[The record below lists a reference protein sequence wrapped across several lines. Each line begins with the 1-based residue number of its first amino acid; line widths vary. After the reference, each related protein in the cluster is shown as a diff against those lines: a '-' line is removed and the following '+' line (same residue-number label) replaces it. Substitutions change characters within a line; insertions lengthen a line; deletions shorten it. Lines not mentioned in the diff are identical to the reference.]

1 MKRQFVF
8 ATLVLGIFLSSC
20 AHKDQVS
27 TASAPHVTLSMRD
40 GSRVAG
46 TMLENSPTKITVAGD
61 DGITRTIPVTQVSSI
76 EYGDAPSSSEA
87 AANPGAPVSQ
97 QAASP
102 NPVRK
107 SVDRK
112 ASAIPPQGTQSASRV
127 QTDGETESH
136 SHPAESAITTKTYEL
151 PVGTMVSVRSEETI
165 DSAKAVEGQ
174 TFAGEVTEDVTD
186 ADGAVV
192 IPRGA
197 NAQLVIK
204 SASKGG
210 RFRGA
215 SDLVVDLQQVAIEGR
230 EYSISTSDVAQQ
242 GKSGIGA
249 NKRTA
254 IYTGGG
260 AALGA
265 IIGAIAGGGKGAAI
279 GAGAGGGG
287 GALTQILTKGS
298 SIRIPVETV
307 LKFQLDKPLH
317 VTAAR

>member
-8 ATLVLGIFLSSC
+8 GALALGILLSSC
-20 AHKDQVS
+20 ARKDQVS
-27 TASAPHVTLSMRD
+27 TESGPHVTVVTHD
-40 GSRVAG
+40 GTRVGG
-46 TMLENSPTKITVAGD
+46 TVVENSASKITVAGD

-76 EYGDAPSSSEA
+76 EYGGAPANSDA
-87 AANPGAPVSQ
+87 AANNVAPVPQ

-102 NPVRK
+102 SSVRK
-107 SVDRK
+107 TPDRK
-112 ASAIPPQGTQSASRV
+112 ASAMPPPATQSGSRA
-127 QTDGETESH
+127 QPDGESESH
-136 SHPAESAITTKTYEL
+136 SHPAESAITTKTYVV
-151 PVGTMVSVRSEETI
+151 PVGTTVSVRTEETI
-165 DSAKAVEGQ
+165 DSGKAVEGQ
-174 TFAGEVTEDVTD
+174 TFAGEVTQDVLD
-186 ADGAVV
+186 ADGAAV

-215 SDLVVDLQQVAIEGR
+215 SDLVLDLQQVAIEGR
-230 EYSISTSDVAQQ
+230 QYQLSTSDLTKQ
-242 GKSGIGA
+242 GKSGVGA

-254 IYTGGG
+254 VYTGGG

-287 GALTQILTKGS
+287 GALAQILTKGS
-298 SIRIPVETV
+298 AIRIPVETV
-307 LKFQLDKPLH
+307 LKFQLDKPLR
-317 VTAAR
+317 VTAAQ

>member
-1 MKRQFVF
+1 MKRQFVLTAF
-8 ATLVLGIFLSSC
+8 ALGTFLSSC

-27 TASAPHVTLSMRD
+27 TDNAPHVTVITHD
-40 GSRVAG
+40 GTRVGGA
-46 TMLENSPTKITVAGD
+46 LVENSPTKVTIAGD
-61 DGITRTIPVTQVSSI
+61 DGITRTIPVAQVSTI
-76 EYGDAPSSSEA
+76 DYGGTPSSSE
-87 AANPGAPVSQ
+87 P
-97 QAASP
+97 AASP
-102 NPVRK
+102 EALAPERAVSSKPVRK
-107 SVDRK
+107 TADRQ
-112 ASAIPPQGTQSASRV
+112 APVMPPQPMQSMPRV
-127 QTDGETESH
+127 QPDGQMESH
-136 SHPAESAITTKTYEL
+136 SHPAESAITTRTFDL
-151 PVGTMVSVRSEETI
+151 PVGTTVSIRTEETI

-174 TFAGEVTEDVTD
+174 TYAGEVTVDVLD
-186 ADGAVV
+186 ADGATV
-192 IPRGA
+192 IPQGA

-215 SDLVVDLQQVAIEGR
+215 SDLVLDLQEIAIEGR
-230 EYSISTSDVAQQ
+230 EYQLSTSDIVQQ
-242 GKSGIGA
+242 GKAGVGA

-254 IYTGGG
+254 LYTGGG

-287 GALTQILTKGS
+287 GALAQILTKGS